1 MRKVSKSTIYENS
14 HGNFIIKLIFLLMN
28 STFYCKI
35 NGKIKNDSRGL
46 IIVNFLTEKQFLEP
60 N

>member
-1 MRKVSKSTIYENS
+1 
-14 HGNFIIKLIFLLMN
+14 MN